1 MDFPKSI
8 INIDEHRNKIYELL
22 KDEKTVIFIDTNI
35 IALLYQLNKKSREEF
50 FTWVSRCKEKNRFK
64 VPSWVIHEYSSR
76 FTKNQISEYLS
87 SLKTLSEITNKYD
100 NICKFLGMYIDD
112 NIINNNNSK
121 DKYSNVDELK
131 NDIGK
136 VSDIL
141 EKLSFLK
148 NHNADFIHEIHTEII
163 DNFENCQLETDL
175 DSIIKEI
182 ESINN
187 IRYEHKIP
195 PGYQDSKKEFN
206 NLGDLILWKEIL
218 HYSKNKYIRKVIFL
232 TNDAKK
238 DWVYAPMKIIDNERT
253 KNNPQPN
260 YKIIDN
266 RLVHE
271 FYKYTGSKEIEII
284 DFEELIKILTN
295 KESDIFSELGRAL
308 QTINEPKSNR
318 KSNNEI
324 EQEEDTNEV
333 TTSGDVEENSST
345 ENINSNNNIF
355 DLDTE
360 TALKDKYIDLSD
372 DSNFLVKTIIGLKS
386 YNWYKQ
392 NAILDNFLSVIR
404 NKKYQF
410 VQNKEEQSR
419 LFVIGRN
426 IYQALCGNSRDAYDL
441 VVNRL
446 HHFIQHTAE
455 YEVNLL
461 IAGMFYEVYF
471 DSEGNF
477 RKDGLKSSY
486 LDELLKIEGEPK
498 LENTRNFIKNCLS
511 EFSLP
516 YVPFSNQGII
526 DVVLRYGY
534 ELLDTQFFDTSQ
546 KYNVLLSLEIDGIE
560 FLVEEDE
567 EMISFNYNKKIY
579 IGLDDLK
586 NTLCYIYGIPKE
598 KISIKHEIGKNQD
611 IIDQN
616 IYVGKKK
623 LRKLS

>member
-87 SLKTLSEITNKYD
+87 PLKTLSEITDKYD
-100 NICKFLGMYIDD
+100 NIYKFLGMYIDD
-112 NIINNNNSK
+112 NIINNAK

-131 NDIGK
+131 NDIGDVANNLK
-136 VSDIL
+136 KI
-141 EKLSFLK
+141 SFLK
-148 NHNADFIHEIHTEII
+148 KHNADFIHEIHTEII

-218 HYSKNKYIRKVIFL
+218 HYSKNKDIRKVIFL
-232 TNDAKK
+232 TNDVKK
-238 DWVYAPMKIIDNERT
+238 DWVYAPMKIIDNGRT
-253 KNNPQPN
+253 MNNPQPN

-271 FYKYTGSKEIEII
+271 FYKHTDSKEIEII

-308 QTINEPKSNR
+308 QTINEPKSSR

-498 LENTRNFIKNCLS
+498 LENTRNFIKNCLYG
-511 EFSLP
+511 FSLP
-516 YVPFSNQGII
+516 YVPFSGEKI
-526 DVVLRYGY
+526 DITLEYEYRVLESGFPSEECRNILVSIKIGA
-534 ELLDTQFFDTSQ
+534 
-546 KYNVLLSLEIDGIE
+546 KE
-560 FLVEEDE
+560 FLTDNEDMKMYNYQNWDYYAGINELKTIFENICGIPKGKINNLIENGKNEESKGIFLE
-567 EMISFNYNKKIY
+567 NKKI
-579 IGLDDLK
+579 
-586 NTLCYIYGIPKE
+586 
-598 KISIKHEIGKNQD
+598 
-611 IIDQN
+611 
-616 IYVGKKK
+616 KK
-623 LRKLS
+623 LE